1 MNLGIRHTLN
11 PFWDRY
17 ESDSKKVGFD
27 SGQDESTRDRVNPIL
42 DRINLIWDRGKIF

>member
-27 SGQDESTRDRVNPIL
+27 SGQ
-42 DRINLIWDRGKIF
+42 GKSDLGQDKSDLGQR